1 MKEKFLDFPNHSFY
15 EYEGN
20 IYEYY
25 KDNEYF
31 LKTTGWNSG
40 EDRRI
45 DKSKIN
51 IKKLVYIK
59 PEKAKLMINE
69 HWNSVTRT
77 WVHNNVKYSN
87 EGELPKD
94 FYKIPNHTF
103 TYTSK
108 FNTDYTYTES
118 YKLVWH
124 QGHLFWCNT
133 SCYWPRIMLFKFDD
147 IDKLD
152 NTVFVK
158 WTNIKN
164 CKPVINEYGEYI

>member
-1 MKEKFLDFPNHSFY
+1 MKEKFLYFPDHSFY

-45 DKSKIN
+45 DKSKID

-69 HWNSVTRT
+69 HWNSGIRT

-94 FYKIPNHTF
+94 FYKIPNHTI

-118 YKLVWH
+118 YK
-124 QGHLFWCNT
+124 
-133 SCYWPRIMLFKFDD
+133 
-147 IDKLD
+147 
-152 NTVFVK
+152 
-158 WTNIKN
+158 
-164 CKPVINEYGEYI
+164 